1 MDLKH
6 PLKPNASVYEANGAD
21 PRIAFVCNAIAELS
35 GILEEDAIH
44 GRMARIG
51 VPFFADACSVDILDG
66 SFSAVKRVGAAHIEP
81 AGEEVLWEL
90 GRLGHGAGPSPR
102 DLERLRA
109 GHAEVFVE
117 MSETHLE
124 EMARDA
130 HHLNLLRRL
139 ALRSVLTVP
148 VRADDGAL
156 YVWMFGMCASGRSYS
171 RDDLKI
177 AEQLVPA
184 VLAALKSARRHR
196 DAAESLKVAA
206 RAAERM
212 ERMQAVTAALSA
224 ALTPIEVSRII
235 LDGSLSALG
244 ASAAA
249 IGLLTEDYSAVEIM
263 HVGGSAGG
271 YLDRAAMISLSD
283 PLPLV
288 EAVRTGKP
296 VWLER
301 AAEWNAGR
309 GVAGAA
315 LSEGAWA
322 AIPFIINGRVIG
334 GLDLRFESPQSFG
347 AEEREF
353 AVALARQST
362 IALERACLFDAER
375 RARRQIA
382 HLAREAEEA
391 RKAAERATLRISQ
404 LQAITAAASEAL
416 APREVAEA
424 VIRQAIE
431 PVGACAGGF
440 GQLTDDGTSIEL
452 MGLIGYS
459 RAEVDPDRRI
469 PLQAHA
475 PIPDAVREG
484 RSIFLESAD
493 EVAAAYPKIAAIH
506 IARGFGAMAIVPLIT
521 KGRAIG
527 GLGFVFPGP
536 RSFSDDD
543 RSFLSV
549 LGKHCAQALS
559 RALAYEAERRAH
571 VAADEAN
578 RLKDEFLA
586 TVSHELRT
594 PLTAILGW
602 ARMLRTMKTNEVT
615 SARALE
621 TIERNAALQ
630 ARLIDDLLDTS
641 RIITGKLRLDIQSV
655 DLAAVIRAAVDAV
668 SHAASAKEI
677 QLLPLLDASVA
688 PIEGDPSRLQQI
700 VWNLLSN
707 SIKFTPKGGS
717 VEIRLD
723 RAGPE
728 AHIRVSDTGLGIGPE
743 FLPYVFDRFR
753 QADSTMTRSHGGLG
767 LGLAIVRA
775 LVDVHGGSVQATS
788 DGPGKGSVF
797 TVALPLP
804 QSPKA
809 VSRMPV
815 TGLPLSTGLPD
826 LTGLRVLVV
835 DDEPDSLD
843 VVASVLASQG
853 AVVDRATSVR
863 AALAQMLE
871 SPPDVLVSDI
881 AMPEEDGYD
890 LIRQVRLLE
899 DVSTRVSAVALTA
912 YARVE
917 DRVKA
922 LSAGFQMHVAKPV
935 SPAELVTV
943 VASLG
948 TGRRPS
954 RFPDGQSS

>member
-1 MDLKH
+1 VSI
-6 PLKPNASVYEANGAD
+6 NESSGAD
-21 PRIAFVCNAIAELS
+21 PRVTFLCNAIAELS

-44 GRMARIG
+44 GRMARLG
-51 VPFFADACSVDILDG
+51 VPSFADICAVDVLD
-66 SFSAVKRVGAAHIEP
+66 SSTSPMRRVGVAHIEP
-81 AGEEVLWEL
+81 AGEEILWEL
-90 GRLGHGAGPSPR
+90 GRVYSSGVWPANI
-102 DLERLRA
+102 DLLRT
-109 GHAEVFVE
+109 GRAEVVE
-117 MSETHLE
+117 ISDALLE
-124 EMARDA
+124 KIARDA
-130 HHLNLLRRL
+130 QHLSLLRSL
-139 ALRSVLTVP
+139 GLRCAMTVP
-148 VRADDGAL
+148 VRFEEDAL
-156 YVWMFGMCASGRSYS
+156 YLWTFGMTASGRSYS
-171 RDDLKI
+171 RDDLRI
-177 AEQLVPA
+177 AEHLAPA
-184 VLAALKSARRHR
+184 VSAALRSARRHR

-206 RAAERM
+206 RFAERM
-212 ERMQAVTAALSA
+212 ERMQSVTAALSG

-235 LDGSLSALG
+235 LEGSLSALG
-244 ASAAA
+244 AAAAA
-249 IGLLTEDYSAVEIM
+249 IGLLTEDGRAVEIM
-263 HVGGSAGG
+263 HVGGRAGG
-271 YLDRAAMISLSD
+271 YLERSALLPLNA
-283 PLPLV
+283 PLPIV
-288 EAVRTGKP
+288 EAIRTEKP

-301 AAEWNAGR
+301 ASAWGEDR
-309 GVAGAA
+309 GIAGAPP
-315 LSEGAWA
+315 GDGGWA
-322 AIPFIINGRVIG
+322 AIPLIINGHVIG
-334 GLDLRFESPQSFG
+334 GLDLRFDGPRTFG

-375 RARRQIA
+375 RARKQIA
-382 HLAREAEEA
+382 LLAREAEEA
-391 RKAAERATLRISQ
+391 REAAERATVRISQ

-416 APREVAEA
+416 TPREVAES

-440 GQLTDDGTSIEL
+440 GQLTDDGSAVEL
-452 MGLIGYS
+452 MGLVGYS
-459 RAEVDPDRRI
+459 KAEVDPDRRI
-469 PLQAHA
+469 PLHARA

-484 RSIFLESAD
+484 RSIFLESAE
-493 EVAAAYPKIAAIH
+493 EVAAAYPKIAAMH
-506 IARGFGAMAIVPLIT
+506 VARGFGAMAIVPLIT
-521 KGRAIG
+521 KDRAVG

-536 RSFSDDD
+536 RAFSDDD
-543 RSFLSV
+543 RAFLSV
-549 LGKHCAQALS
+549 LGKHCAQALA

-602 ARMLRTMKTNEVT
+602 ARMLRTMKTNEAT

-655 DLAAVIRAAVDAV
+655 DLATVIRAAIDAV
-668 SHAASAKEI
+668 SHAASARDIK
-677 QLLPLLDASVA
+677 LLPIVDTSVA

-707 SIKFTPKGGS
+707 AIKFTPKGGT

-728 AHIRVSDTGLGIGPE
+728 AHIRVSDTGQGIGPD
-743 FLPYVFDRFR
+743 FLPFVFDRFR
-753 QADSTMTRSHGGLG
+753 QADSTMTRSYGGLG

-775 LVDVHGGSVQATS
+775 LVDVHGGTVHAASE
-788 DGPGKGSVF
+788 GPGKGAAF

-804 QSPKA
+804 QGPKA
-809 VSRMPV
+809 PSRVPV
-815 TGLPLSTGLPD
+815 TSLPSFAGLPD

-843 VVASVLASQG
+843 VVASVLANQG
-853 AVVDRATSVR
+853 ALVDRATSAR
-863 AALAQMLE
+863 AALRQVTE

-881 AMPEEDGYD
+881 AMPEEDGYE
-890 LIRQVRLLE
+890 LIRQVRLLGPE
-899 DVSTRVSAVALTA
+899 VSSRVAAVALTA

-922 LSAGFQMHVAKPV
+922 LSAGYQMHVAKPV

-948 TGRRPS
+948 TGLRPS
-954 RFPDGQSS
+954 RYPDRF